1 MTALGFIYCE
11 YTSFSRFRFFVK
23 IHTVCYWPCAR
34 LFFYHLSFS
43 SFIII
48 ISWGRIFLFFCNVD
62 EAKKKRKKNFP
73 LGLGSTTQTRCG
85 SEVVVDTCGLFFSPF
100 FLDEWNM
107 IL

>member
-43 SFIII
+43 SLIII
-48 ISWGRIFLFFCNVD
+48 ISWGRIFLFFFCNVD
-62 EAKKKRKKNFP
+62 EAKKKRKKTSLLSWVRQLKLDVALRLWLTPVAFFFP
-73 LGLGSTTQTRCG
+73 LS
-85 SEVVVDTCGLFFSPF
+85 
-100 FLDEWNM
+100 FLTSGT
-107 IL
+107 